1 MILKLYYVRN
11 MIHNNNTY
19 IFYQISISSNLQP
32 NGTRRLLQA
41 NHKQSNIRNE
51 RSEQQFTAGR
61 GIWTNQCWYGKSTS
75 NEEASHMACLGSAQ
89 WQVISCRNEMRL
101 YRGECC
107 SLQKIKKSHS
117 CVPKFSRTG
126 IEPVTDGY
134 QHNLSTVHRST
145 NWAIAST
152 HILLLLLH
160 YTTLLITIT
169 LCQSCTMSSRTET
182 RTQVSC
188 VKGKYA
194 NHLHHTGL
202 SNWPTNWRFCKNP
215 SYHWI
220 LLHTISNPITIQIH
234 LTAPSLIQTL
244 PIIDIYHTALHH
256 VNDAHSAN

>member
-107 SLQKIKKSHS
+107 SLQKIKKPFM
-117 CVPKFSRTG
+117 CTKILANRNRTG
-126 IEPVTDGY
+126 DRWISAQSFYSPPLY
-134 QHNLSTVHRST
+134 QLSYREY
-145 NWAIAST
+145 T
-152 HILLLLLH
+152 HIAAVVTLH
-160 YTTLLITIT
+160 NIADHDH
-169 LCQSCTMSSRTET
+169 SMSIVHYVFPYWDSNSGILRE
-182 RTQVSC
+182 RQVC
-188 VKGKYA
+188 
-194 NHLHHTGL
+194 
-202 SNWPTNWRFCKNP
+202 
-215 SYHWI
+215 
-220 LLHTISNPITIQIH
+220 
-234 LTAPSLIQTL
+234 
-244 PIIDIYHTALHH
+244 
-256 VNDAHSAN
+256 

>member
-107 SLQKIKKSHS
+107 SLQKIKKAIH
-117 CVPKFSRTG
+117 VYQNSR
-126 IEPVTDGY
+126 EPESNRWPMDISTIFL
-134 QHNLSTVHRST
+134 QSTALPTELSRVHT
-145 NWAIAST
+145 YCCCC
-152 HILLLLLH
+152 
-160 YTTLLITIT
+160 YTTQHCWSRSLYVNRA
-169 LCQSCTMSSRTET
+169 LCLPVLRLELRYPAWKASM
-182 RTQVSC
+182 
-188 VKGKYA
+188 
-194 NHLHHTGL
+194 
-202 SNWPTNWRFCKNP
+202 
-215 SYHWI
+215 
-220 LLHTISNPITIQIH
+220 
-234 LTAPSLIQTL
+234 LTTY
-244 PIIDIYHTALHH
+244 IIRE
-256 VNDAHSAN
+256 